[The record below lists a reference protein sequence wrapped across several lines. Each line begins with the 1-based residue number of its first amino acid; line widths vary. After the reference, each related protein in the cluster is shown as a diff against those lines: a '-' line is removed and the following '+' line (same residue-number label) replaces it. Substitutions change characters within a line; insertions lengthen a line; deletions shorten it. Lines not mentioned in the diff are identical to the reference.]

1 MKKKHQIILSILNQ
15 LKPDI
20 ALTTREIFNEM
31 DDAEKGAF
39 AGVDDVSKTI
49 SYIGNHKKW
58 IDNGISEI
66 VNGKTTLT
74 WRITKAGLAAFN
86 GAEPETNGAETET
99 DDEMPSD
106 VIDVMGSPEPTKPV
120 LTLDPGNDMDL
131 PFIQIIS
138 ALRASYEK
146 PDPIKIERKTQ
157 KIDTLNRLGALMS
170 DDIRAVFED
179 IAADLE
185 KLEAA

>member
-15 LKPDI
+15 LKPGI
-20 ALTTREIFNEM
+20 ALTTREIYDEM

-49 SYIGNHKKW
+49 SYLGNHKKW

-74 WRITKAGLAAFN
+74 WHISKAGFAAFK
-86 GAEPETNGAETET
+86 GDVFETNGAETET

-106 VIDVMGSPEPTKPV
+106 VIDVIRSQRENTLMTLSPENE
-120 LTLDPGNDMDL
+120 LDL

-138 ALRASYEK
+138 ALRASYGK
-146 PDPIKIERKTQ
+146 PDPVTIERKEQ
-157 KIDTLNRLGALMS
+157 KISTLRRLGALMS
-170 DDIRAVFED
+170 DDIRSVFED